1 MVGTMTW
8 VTTGEPT
15 IQRQRNH
22 WVVRV
27 AGYDAVTGRR
37 RVRQLGTYS
46 TKKAAVGHQRAIMD
60 GRVGSDDETLS
71 AYLREAWLPSKDAR
85 VEVGTYDQYRW
96 AVEGHIIP
104 LLGAVRL
111 RDLTPEAIDRW
122 LRSLVVT
129 PDGEDA
135 RLGATSARL
144 VRKIL
149 SMAMEDA
156 VRRGRLPR
164 NPVVLTQP
172 PKRSRAHRK
181 LGWTLDECRQ
191 FLDGIE
197 EHRMYAAFHLALVT
211 GVRRGEL
218 LGLRW
223 GDVDLDAAQIAVVQ
237 QLAVERGRPVLK
249 QLKTEASRRVIPIGR
264 ATTGL
269 LERHRELQLAEA
281 GEAGSAWEP
290 SGLVFTTQLGGWID
304 PNNFARLM
312 RDLISSTGVP
322 AITPKGLRHTAQ
334 SIGRVVVGDDKV
346 MQERLGHSDI
356 EITLG
361 TYTHVVDEQH
371 RHAGEL
377 IDSMFAVPTPS
388 R

>member
-1 MVGTMTW
+1 MTW

-15 IQRQRNH
+15 IQRQRSR

-27 AGYDAVTGRR
+27 AGYDAATGRR
-37 RVRQLGTYS
+37 RVRQLGTHE
-46 TKKAAVGHQRAIMD
+46 TKRAAVAHQRAIMD

-71 AYLREAWLPSKDAR
+71 AYLREVWLPSKDER

-111 RDLTPEAIDRW
+111 RDLTPEAVDRW
-122 LRSLVVT
+122 VRALVVAQ
-129 PDGEDA
+129 DGERA
-135 RLGATSARL
+135 RLSATSARL

-149 SMAMEDA
+149 SMSMEDA
-156 VRRGRLPR
+156 VRRGRVPR
-164 NPVVLTQP
+164 NPVSLTQP
-172 PKRSRAHRK
+172 PKRSRTHRK
-181 LGWTLDECRQ
+181 LGWSLVEAQQ
-191 FLDGIE
+191 FLDGISG
-197 EHRMYAAFHLALVT
+197 HRLYAAFHLALVT

-223 GDVDLDAAQIAVVQ
+223 DDVDLDAAEIAVLQ
-237 QLAVERGRPVLK
+237 QLAVERGRPLLK

-264 ATTGL
+264 VTAGL
-269 LERHRELQLAEA
+269 LEHHRKLQTVEAE
-281 GEAGSAWEP
+281 EAGSAWEV

-304 PNNFARLM
+304 PNNFSRLM
-312 RDLISSTGVP
+312 RELTASTGVP

-334 SIGRVVVGDDKV
+334 SVGRVVVGDDKV
-346 MQERLGHSDI
+346 MQERLGHSDV

-371 RHAGEL
+371 RRAGEL
-377 IDSMFAVPTPS
+377 IASMFTASPVAES
-388 R
+388 